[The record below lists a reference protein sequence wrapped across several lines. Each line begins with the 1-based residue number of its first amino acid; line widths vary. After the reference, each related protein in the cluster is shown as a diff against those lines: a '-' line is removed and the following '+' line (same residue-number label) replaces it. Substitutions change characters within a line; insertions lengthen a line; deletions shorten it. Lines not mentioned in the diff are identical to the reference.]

1 MKLFVQLAYYRTLAS
16 EVKCLCV
23 IERRDLSNER
33 NTFKSKTIFYHK
45 RTRLKPERATRPIPK
60 RRRPLYANSYKADP
74 EKKKASVRAT
84 ATTQILNLSNL
95 LKGSDIKR
103 TSRRTALLK
112 GSDIKRISRKTA
124 LLKGSDIKR
133 TSRRTA
139 LLKGRNTRTIQLPLR
154 HLKGI
159 GIGMTPLSAVRLSKR
174 AAERK
179 RYRRGHRTTTTT
191 QRYVM
196 AYCIALA
203 LKSYRKMCMQHVYST
218 HVKDLHKT
226 IHFTCKA
233 HA

>member
-1 MKLFVQLAYYRTLAS
+1 MQYKYSDLHEIYLVFLSQFNTLAS
-16 EVKCLCV
+16 EVKCLRV

-45 RTRLKPERATRPIPK
+45 KTRLKPERATRSIPK
-60 RRRPLYANSYKADP
+60 SRRPLY
-74 EKKKASVRAT
+74 AT

-103 TSRRTALLK
+103 MSRRTVLLK
-112 GSDIKRISRKTA
+112 GSDIKRTSRTTV

-159 GIGMTPLSAVRLSKR
+159 GIRMTPQSDWLNVLP
-174 AAERK
+174 
-179 RYRRGHRTTTTT
+179 RGSG
-191 QRYVM
+191 
-196 AYCIALA
+196 IAGVTELP
-203 LKSYRKMCMQHVYST
+203 LPPKGMSWHV
-218 HVKDLHKT
+218 VLH
-226 IHFTCKA
+226 
-233 HA
+233 